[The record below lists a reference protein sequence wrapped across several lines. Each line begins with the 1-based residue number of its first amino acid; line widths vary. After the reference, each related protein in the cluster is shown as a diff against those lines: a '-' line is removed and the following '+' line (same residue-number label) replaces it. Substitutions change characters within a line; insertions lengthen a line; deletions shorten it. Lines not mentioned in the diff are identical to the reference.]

1 MATRNSAVQRKSS
14 MKKTVKDQSGAGKIK
29 IGELLSKAGYITP
42 TQLETAKKVLQKS
55 GGRLGAILR
64 QLEFID
70 EDTVYNFLSRQHS
83 YPAVVVSK
91 EQPAKD
97 ALKILPYEE
106 AKKFMAF
113 PLRMAGKTLQITMAE
128 PSDAAA
134 VEELQNL
141 VNRELSVCV
150 STERDIV
157 EAYQKHY
164 GIDDSEAN
172 SFLGGQEEESDE
184 ELDITEVDDFGS
196 IVAEAA
202 DDFEIESTV
211 EDDVGDQFAASDA
224 PIIKL
229 VNGILVK
236 AVQDGISD
244 IHVEPYEKTMQVRY
258 RKDGSLFKTMNLP
271 LTIKNALVA
280 RMKILAGLDIT
291 ERRVP
296 QDGRIKMRMGRN
308 RSVDFRVS
316 SLPTLFGESVV
327 LRILDKSSLNVDLT
341 QLGFE
346 ESTFDMLK
354 RCLRQPQGLLLV
366 TGPTGSG
373 KTVTLYSA
381 LNSMNSEDIKILTA
395 EDPVEFNFKG
405 INQVNVNQDVGMTFA
420 AALKAFLRQDPDI
433 IMVGEIRDIETAEIA
448 IKAAMTG
455 HLVFSTLHTNDSPAT
470 IGRLV
475 DIGIP
480 PYMLASSVTMVLS
493 QRLGRRLCQNCKKEV
508 EYQPEELLRAGFHE
522 DELEDLV
529 CYGPVGCSDCNGLG
543 YKGRVGFFELM
554 EVTDEV
560 AKAINAE
567 VPEDQLRKISI
578 QEGMTPLRDAS
589 LQKVREGITSIDEA
603 LRRTVA
609 HKESLPAYMVNPD
622 EENYDDGD
630 MIIREGNNDIDFF
643 KLIRGGLTVIK
654 GGKKI
659 AELTEPGEFFG
670 EMASITGEQRTASIV
685 ASGRAT
691 VKRYPGDKI
700 DEIIDKYPDV
710 SKHLFSTMTKR
721 LQKSNQIIVKLAGG
735 GRRPPQG
742 PPQGAPA
749 KL

>member
-1 MATRNSAVQRKSS
+1 MATRSSAAQRKSS

-42 TQLETAKKVLQKS
+42 TQLETAKKILQKS

-64 QLEFID
+64 QLEYID
-70 EDTVYNFLSRQHS
+70 EDTVFNFLTRQHN
-83 YPAVVVSK
+83 YPAVTISR

-97 ALKILPYEE
+97 ALKILPYEQ
-106 AKKFMAF
+106 AKEFMAF
-113 PLRMAGKTLQITMAE
+113 PLRMAGKTLQVTMAE
-128 PSDAAA
+128 PSDSAA
-134 VEELQNL
+134 VEELQNI
-141 VNRELSVCV
+141 VSRELSICV

-157 EAYQKHY
+157 DAYKKHY
-164 GIDDSEAN
+164 GIGDDEAN
-172 SFLGGQEEESDE
+172 SFLGGGEEEAEE

-202 DDFEIESTV
+202 DDFEIESGI
-211 EDDVGDQFAASDA
+211 EDDIGDQFAASDA

-346 ESTFDMLK
+346 QETFDMLK
-354 RCLRQPQGLLLV
+354 RCLKQPQGLLLV

-405 INQVNVNQDVGMTFA
+405 INQVNVHQDVGMTFA

-493 QRLGRRLCQNCKKEV
+493 QRLGRRLCQDCKKPV
-508 EYQPEELLRAGFHE
+508 KYKDEELLKFGFPE
-522 DELEDLV
+522 EELEGLII
-529 CYGPVGCSDCNGLG
+529 YGPNGCPICNGRG

-560 AKAINAE
+560 SKAINAE
-567 VPEDQLRKISI
+567 VPEDQLRKIAI
-578 QEGMTPLRDAS
+578 QEGMTPLRDAA
-589 LQKVREGITSIDEA
+589 LKKVRAGITSIEEA

-654 GGKKI
+654 SGKKI

-685 ASGRAT
+685 AQGRAT
-691 VKRYPGDKI
+691 VKRYPGNKI
-700 DEIIDKYPDV
+700 DEIIEKYPDV

-735 GRRPPQG
+735 SRRPGPGPQHRS
-742 PPQGAPA
+742 
-749 KL
+749 